1 MVGGKQSKR
10 LGQQVPGFSVSPKTW
25 PKISYIMLT
34 GLVLGG
40 VLLYITIENYHSTL
54 TSRVESISRAL
65 DGGRVRTLQLPD
77 NNETAIR
84 YHFMKSKLAGIK
96 AANKDVRFVYLMGRQ
111 GTPDN
116 GFIYFMADS
125 EPSTSD
131 GYSPHGEKY
140 PEASKALWAM
150 FDNGR
155 PVIEGPATDSY
166 GTWLS
171 ALAPVYSEKT
181 GEIVAVA
188 GLDVPASTYYWL
200 LIAAGGTP
208 VVIAALA
215 SVLVWVMDGFRRRR
229 QENDHFQAEMVSIA
243 SHELRTPL
251 TGLRWTQESMLD
263 EKLPKAQREMVE
275 AMYESTLRLQESIE
289 DVLQLANI
297 GAGRAQLLQVSV
309 TDIRGLLAG
318 IFKTQQ
324 LAAGTRGIKLKWIGY
339 WPKTVELP
347 VDPTRIKRVFNNL
360 ISNAIKYSPDGSSV
374 DVGYQSEGG
383 RHIFSVADHGIG
395 IPQSEQAEVFGGFYR
410 ASNAVS
416 SEVNGTGMGLYVSRA
431 IVGQH
436 GGRIWF
442 TSQEGKGTTVYIEL
456 LDTLPAVAKQRD
468 EHHKPIAKHVKR
480 QSEQRKDSD

>member
-1 MVGGKQSKR
+1 MVGGIKRNKQ
-10 LGQQVPGFSVSPKTW
+10 LGQQTPGFNQPPKTLL
-25 PKISYIMLT
+25 KVSYIMLA
-34 GLVLGG
+34 GLLVGG
-40 VLLYITIENYHSTL
+40 GLLYVTNKSYRNTL
-54 TSRVESISRAL
+54 TSRVQSIARAL
-65 DGGRVRTLQLPD
+65 DGGRVKTLKLPD
-77 NNETAIR
+77 DGETSMHYR
-84 YHFMKSKLAGIK
+84 FMKSKLAGIK
-96 AANKDVRFVYLMGRQ
+96 AANKDIRFVYLMGRQ
-111 GTPDN
+111 GTPDD

-125 EPSTSD
+125 EPTNSD
-131 GYSPHGEKY
+131 DYSPHGEKY
-140 PEASKALWAM
+140 PEASKALWAV
-150 FDNGR
+150 FDNGK
-155 PVIEGPATDSY
+155 PMIEGPVSDSY

-181 GEIVAVA
+181 GQLVAVA
-188 GLDVPASTYYWL
+188 GLDVPASSYYWL
-200 LIAAGGTP
+200 LIAAGGGP
-208 VVIAALA
+208 VVVAALA
-215 SVLVWVMDGFRRRR
+215 SGLVWVLDGFRRRR

-251 TGLRWTQESMLD
+251 TGLRWTQETMLD
-263 EKLPKAQREMVE
+263 EKLSKTQRDMVE

-297 GAGRAQLLQVSV
+297 GAGKAQLLQVSD
-309 TDIRGLLAG
+309 TDIKMLLTG

-324 LAAGTRGIKLKWIGY
+324 LAAKTRGIKLKWIGD
-339 WPKTVELP
+339 WPQAVVLP

-360 ISNAIKYSPDGSSV
+360 ISNAIKYSPDA
-374 DVGYQSEGG
+374 G

-442 TSQEGKGTTVYIEL
+442 TSQEGKGTTVYVEL
-456 LDTLPAVAKQRD
+456 LSSLPESAKQRD
-468 EHHKPIAKHVKR
+468 EHHKPIAKHVDRQSKR
-480 QSEQRKDSD
+480 QPEE